1 MKPIEET
8 DLIVHVESP
17 YHRGRLLDPTC
28 TQLERNPVCGDWVRL
43 EMRLD
48 SGGRIEPVYFEGG
61 GCIISQAAASLL
73 CEYVEGRMLPE
84 LASFQA
90 KDMLALI
97 DIPLTP
103 RRQQCG
109 LLAFRALKT
118 IVYSRFPSHGPP
130 ASSI

>member
-1 MKPIEET
+1 MKPIDET
-8 DLIVHVESP
+8 DLIAHHESP
-17 YHRGRLLDPTC
+17 YHRGRLADPTC
-28 TQLERNPVCGDWVRL
+28 THRERNPVCGDWVRL
-43 EMRLD
+43 DLRLD
-48 SGGRIEPVYFEGG
+48 RDGRIEAAYFEGG

-73 CEYVEGRMLPE
+73 CEHIEDRTLPE

-109 LLAFRALKT
+109 LLAFRVLKT
-118 IVYSRFPSHGPP
+118 IVYSRFPSHRPP